1 MRVIAFVA
9 FAAMC
14 CGTVLASLVPARH
27 GDFAHYTFALTW
39 QPGICSTDGGCLRD
53 QPRLPLIGLHG
64 LWASRPRQLIRS
76 GVTDPQW
83 WSRGCD
89 FYVHST
95 AAPRLDAYLHW
106 ALGNVMPHFAH
117 GLLTH
122 EYDKHVQCFGFDP
135 AAFFST
141 ELAMRHA
148 VVEGGFGRFLVSQT
162 GRTVT
167 HAAVAY
173 RFRLAFSTDETRSLQ
188 LQCGRNRAGQ
198 TVLTQFWITIRTSE
212 LAAFPRAVSLM
223 NSPVNEDTCPA
234 TFRVP
239 SWQ

>member
-14 CGTVLASLVPARH
+14 CGTVLAALVPAKH

-39 QPGICSTDGGCLRD
+39 QPGICSTDGGCRSD
-53 QPRLPLIGLHG
+53 QPRAPLIGLHG
-64 LWASRPRQLIRS
+64 LWASRPQQLIRR
-76 GVTDPQW
+76 GITDPQW
-83 WSRGCD
+83 WSKGCD
-89 FYVHST
+89 YYVHS
-95 AAPRLDAYLHW
+95 AAPPPIDARLRRTLYE
-106 ALGNVMPHFAH
+106 VMPHFRQS
-117 GLLTH
+117 LLTH
-122 EYDKHVQCFGFDP
+122 EYDKHVQCFGFG
-135 AAFFST
+135 ASAFFTT

-148 VVEGGFGRFLVSQT
+148 VAAGSFGRFLISQT
-162 GRTVT
+162 GHVVT
-167 HAAVAY
+167 RAAVSA
-173 RFRLAFSTDETRSLQ
+173 RFLSAFSTDEARSLQ

-239 SWQ
+239 AWQ